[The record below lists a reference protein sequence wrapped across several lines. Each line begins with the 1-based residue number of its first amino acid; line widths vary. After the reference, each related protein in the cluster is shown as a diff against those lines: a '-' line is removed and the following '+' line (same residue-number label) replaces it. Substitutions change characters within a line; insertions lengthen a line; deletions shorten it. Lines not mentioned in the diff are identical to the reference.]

1 MTPTQRTM
9 DELRKRGYTVGR
21 VEQWRPGPNGG
32 FRQDLFGII
41 DLLAISGDLTIGV
54 QVCGTAWSA
63 HVKKLLGRDPEYPEA
78 EQAVR
83 RWLESPHR
91 YMELWGWRPLKYGE
105 RRIHRLRR
113 GMIYIRYDG
122 APIEFEEVESA

>member
-9 DELRKRGYTVGR
+9 ATLRDRGFTVGR
-21 VEQWRPGPNGG
+21 VEQWIPAPHGG
-32 FRQDLFGII
+32 FRKDLFGII
-41 DLLAISGDLTIGV
+41 DLLAISADITLGV
-54 QVCGTAWSA
+54 QVCGTAWSH
-63 HVKKLLGRDPEYPEA
+63 HVQKLVNEGEL
-78 EQAVR
+78 AVR
-83 RWLESPHR
+83 RWLQSPHR
-91 YMELWGWRPLKYGE
+91 HLELWGWRPLKYGE